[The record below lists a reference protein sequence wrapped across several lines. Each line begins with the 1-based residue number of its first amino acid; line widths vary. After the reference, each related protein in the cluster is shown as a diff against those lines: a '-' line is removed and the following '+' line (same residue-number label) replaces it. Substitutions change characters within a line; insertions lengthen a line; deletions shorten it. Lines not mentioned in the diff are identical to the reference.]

1 MAALHHARFPRTI
14 FHVDMDAFFV
24 SVEELYDPSLKGK
37 AVVVGGQ
44 RDERGVVSAAS
55 YEARK
60 FGVHS
65 AMPLRTA
72 AKMCPHAIFVNGH
85 PERYREC
92 SEKVYKV
99 LGTFS
104 PQVEMASI
112 DEAYLDMTGTE
123 RLHGPPLKA
132 AHTLHQRM
140 KAETGLNCSV
150 GIGTSRLIA
159 KVSSAQAKPNG
170 VLWIVPGE
178 EAKFLAPLDVREI
191 PGVGKVMERHLHA
204 LGIKKVGDLAKLE
217 EDELEDRFGK
227 WGLALAGKAR
237 GEDAGGWFD
246 TEVGEDLD
254 AKSISHEHT
263 YNEDTADAGQ
273 LEATLM
279 RLSEMVGRRLRESN
293 FHARTVQLKLRYK
306 DFTTITRAH
315 TLAAPTQLDTE
326 IFEQIRALFRKNWKK
341 GMQVRLLGVHASSFT
356 TQAGPDRSARRQP
369 PAALE
374 RCAGRRRSP
383 ARQVRRVQ
391 RRTRRRH
398 ARKLPRAHSRE
409 SGRPSRQR
417 QAPQFLSAGAPRL
430 QNSSHAKSF
439 ILTALPDGGNIQ
451 TPIVFVVC
459 PTSRGLLGVQASG
472 LQQALGL
479 CLSPTES
486 QREEVQC

>member
-1 MAALHHARFPRTI
+1 MAAPEQPAFTRTI

-24 SVEELYDPSLKGK
+24 SVEELFDPSLKGK

-72 AKMCPHAIFVNGH
+72 AKQCPHAIFVNGH

-99 LGTFS
+99 LGTFT

-112 DEAYLDMTGTE
+112 DEAYLDMTGTD

-132 AHTLHQRM
+132 AHTLHLRM
-140 KAETGLNCSV
+140 KTETGLNCSV

-170 VLWIVPGE
+170 VLYIVPGE

-191 PGVGKVMERHLHA
+191 PGVGKVMESRLHA
-204 LGIKKVGDLAKLE
+204 LGIKKVGDLARLE
-217 EDELEDRFGK
+217 DSELEDRFGK
-227 WGLALAGKAR
+227 WGLALAGKSR

-246 TEVGEDLD
+246 NEVGADLD

-263 YNEDTADAGQ
+263 YNEDTADVGQ

-279 RLSEMVGRRLRESN
+279 RLSEMVGRRLREGH
-293 FHARTVQLKLRYK
+293 FYARTIQLKLRYK

-315 TLAAPTQLDTE
+315 TPPSPTQLDTE

-341 GMQVRLLGVHASSFT
+341 GIPIRLLGVHASSFT
-356 TQAGPDRSARRQP
+356 QEPGQIDLLEGNRQQRWKDALAAADRLRDKFGESSVSLAAGMRGTFRERIHEN
-369 PAALE
+369 PA
-374 RCAGRRRSP
+374 G
-383 ARQVRRVQ
+383 
-391 RRTRRRH
+391 
-398 ARKLPRAHSRE
+398 LP
-409 SGRPSRQR
+409 GK
-417 QAPQFLSAGAPRL
+417 
-430 QNSSHAKSF
+430 AKKK
-439 ILTALPDGGNIQ
+439 
-451 TPIVFVVC
+451 
-459 PTSRGLLGVQASG
+459 
-472 LQQALGL
+472 
-479 CLSPTES
+479 
-486 QREEVQC
+486 